1 MCVSGAKSSFQNI
14 LRIISLSLSLSNYIH
29 ILTCI
34 LMAVLCWYQERSELS
49 EMLWERG
56 GEEGEGRVGLTWLA
70 WLYPHWLEARV
81 CVSQVQWTSP
91 GQSRE
96 QFLPSSPDHKELATL
111 QTSDI
116 TTTNNT
122 NNINININNIKINTS
137 TTTTNGIPKHLTDH
151 LDFLHGLPFVSHSV
165 FKPYLW
171 KVET

>member
-1 MCVSGAKSSFQNI
+1 MKRQNIWSQYVIMNLSQMCVSGAKSSFQNI

-81 CVSQVQWTSP
+81 CVSQVQWPLRARAGS
-91 GQSRE
+91 
-96 QFLPSSPDHKELATL
+96 SSPPPHQITKNSQPSRPQISQP
-111 QTSDI
+111 QTTP
-116 TTTNNT
+116 TTS
-122 NNINININNIKINTS
+122 ISTS
-137 TTTTNGIPKHLTDH
+137 TTSRSTQAPPQPMASPNT
-151 LDFLHGLPFVSHSV
+151 
-165 FKPYLW
+165 
-171 KVET
+171 